1 MLLLKHLDKFYN
13 KVEVPWVQLIWSS
26 YYQNKVPHLTPPKGS
41 FRWKDILKLQDT
53 FRDIAHCYFGKGDTI
68 GLWMDNFMDQPWS
81 SSFDNLHSYAKVTTI
96 SMQKALQTVD
106 ILELFRLPMSRVAY
120 NEFLEFKDVLLSL
133 QVQDP
138 PNDT

>member
-1 MLLLKHLDKFYN
+1 M
-13 KVEVPWVQLIWSS
+13 
-26 YYQNKVPHLTPPKGS
+26 TPPKG
-41 FRWKDILKLQDT
+41 KDILKLQDT

-81 SSFDNLHSYAKVTTI
+81 SSFHNLHSYAKATTI

-106 ILELFRLPMSRVAY
+106 ILKLFRLPMSRVAY
-120 NEFLEFKDVLLSL
+120 NEFLEFKDVHLSL

>member
-1 MLLLKHLDKFYN
+1 
-13 KVEVPWVQLIWSS
+13 
-26 YYQNKVPHLTPPKGS
+26 
-41 FRWKDILKLQDT
+41 
-53 FRDIAHCYFGKGDTI
+53 
-68 GLWMDNFMDQPWS
+68 MDNFMDQPWS
-81 SSFDNLHSYAKVTTI
+81 SSFHNLHSYAKATTI

-106 ILELFRLPMSRVAY
+106 ILELFRLAMSRVAY